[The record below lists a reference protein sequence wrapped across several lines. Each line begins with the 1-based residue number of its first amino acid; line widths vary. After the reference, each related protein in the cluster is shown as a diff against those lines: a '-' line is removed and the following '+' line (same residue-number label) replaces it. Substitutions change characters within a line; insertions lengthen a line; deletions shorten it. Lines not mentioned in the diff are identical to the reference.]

1 MLNDLPLHPLA
12 DLPGGAEVVVLC
24 PTARL
29 AADLRRAHGVAQMQA
44 GARSWQALFSAT
56 SAQWL
61 DHLTSAALL
70 HGDIAPT
77 ALPGRFL
84 TRPQEQVVWAQAV
97 ARDLGGSEVVSG
109 SRSDELAAQV
119 AALFDRDGLALAAAE
134 AESLRLNW
142 QINVPKQ
149 LQTEEYRAFLRWRD
163 EVEKICA
170 PEGWHTADAAMLWR
184 IGCVERGLTD
194 LPARIG
200 LAGFTAPDPLLAR
213 LMKALAAR
221 GVELFRVDFSH
232 PAAQTSIQ
240 VGECVD
246 AAAECQA
253 AAHWAGSILAHN
265 PQARLRIAV
274 ADLPARRN
282 QLSQALDAALHADA
296 VGVTW
301 ADFERD
307 YVFSQGT
314 PLAVEFLVTVGCQLL
329 QIATHPQRVALSELG
344 TLLCSPGWSADET
357 EADARAQIEV
367 LMRELLPPEVSLQR
381 WQQTLV
387 RCVKKLNTAE
397 LAAAEL
403 ANGLIAH
410 TTAWVAASLEFS
422 LRREALG
429 KQLPSVWG
437 AHFSALLESL
447 GWPGQRILLPVER
460 AACDAL
466 RHALSDLLQL
476 DAMLGAVSA
485 DEALRQVVRHC
496 RDVQFQA
503 TRANSARVEVCPLS
517 DAVAGPI
524 DHLWVMG
531 LNDGVWPPAPQPNPL
546 LPAEL
551 QRRAG
556 VPAARADSLSAQAA
570 AMQAMWLRS
579 APMVV
584 CSWAGNEGEKKL
596 QPSPLL
602 ASVIEAC
609 TIAET
614 SEAAVKTAARQ
625 ALFSAGVSTALSE
638 DSAVLEHLHDA
649 RAPDVTEHEHIRGG
663 TALLQAQALCP
674 AWCFYRYRLGA
685 AVLPAPTFG
694 LDAKIRGAL
703 LHLALEAF
711 WRDQTQAGVLQLSA
725 AERELRI
732 NQAVADA
739 LARYQARAIEPLPKR
754 LAQLEVTRL
763 QTLLARWISVEAQR
777 APFHVV
783 ACEAQHELHIEGLTV
798 RVVVDRIDELADG
811 RWVVIDYKSGRSAT
825 ADSWA
830 QLRMA
835 ELQLP
840 VYAALVF
847 PDKAVAA
854 VVLARVVM
862 EGAGFS
868 GVADEAGLLPDVKPL
883 KEQRR
888 RYAEAEFPDW
898 ASVRARWAANLT
910 ELARE
915 IRTGCAAVVFEHDDA
930 LKYCDVKPLLR
941 LAERQA
947 QFEQAGLDS

>member
-1 MLNDLPLHPLA
+1 MLNDLFAGLPIRPLA
-12 DLPGGAEVVVLC
+12 DLPGGPEVVVLC
-24 PTARL
+24 PTAHL
-29 AADLRRAHGVAQMQA
+29 AADLRRAHGAAQMQA
-44 GARSWQALFSAT
+44 GARAWQALLSAT

-70 HGDIAPT
+70 RGEIAPT

-84 TRPQEQVVWAQAV
+84 TRPQERVVWAQAV
-97 ARDLGGSEVVSG
+97 ARDLGGSEAAFG
-109 SRSDELAAQV
+109 SAADELAVQA

-142 QINVPKQ
+142 RINVPEA
-149 LQTEEYRAFLRWRD
+149 LRTEEYRAFLRWRD

-184 IGCVERGLTD
+184 IGCVERGLTG
-194 LPARIG
+194 LPTRMG

-213 LMKALAAR
+213 LVKALVGR
-221 GVELFRVDFSH
+221 GVELFGVDFAH
-232 PAAQTSIQ
+232 PAARTNIQ
-240 VGECVD
+240 AGECMD
-246 AAAECQA
+246 AEAECQA
-253 AAHWAGSILAHN
+253 AARWAGNILAQN

-274 ADLPARRN
+274 ADLPARRS
-282 QLSQALDAALHADA
+282 QLTQALDAALHAEA

-301 ADFERD
+301 ADVERD

-314 PLAVEFLVTVGCQLL
+314 PLAAEFLVAVGCQLL
-329 QIATHPQRVALSELG
+329 QIATHPQRVALSELSA
-344 TLLCSPGWSADET
+344 LLCSPGWSADET
-357 EADARAQIEV
+357 EADARARIEV
-367 LMRELLPPEVSLQR
+367 LMRELLPPEVSLPR
-381 WQQTLV
+381 WQRTLV
-387 RCVKKLNTAE
+387 RCAAQLNGAE
-397 LAAAEL
+397 LAAD
-403 ANGLIAH
+403 LIAH

-422 LRREALG
+422 ERRAALG

-437 AHFSALLESL
+437 GQFAVLLESL
-447 GWPGQRILLPVER
+447 GWPGQRVLWPAEQ

-466 RHALSDLLQL
+466 REVLAGLLQL

-485 DEALRQVVRHC
+485 GEALRQVARQC
-496 RDVQFQA
+496 RDLQF
-503 TRANSARVEVCPLS
+503 RAARTGPARVEVCPLGE
-517 DAVAGPI
+517 AVAGPV
-524 DHLWVMG
+524 DGLWVMG
-531 LNDGVWPPAPQPNPL
+531 LNEGVWPSAPQPNPL

-556 VPAARADSLSAQAA
+556 VPAARADSLSAQAE
-570 AMQAMWLRS
+570 AMQAIWLRS
-579 APMVV
+579 APGVV

-602 ASVIEAC
+602 ASLIEAGK
-609 TIAET
+609 IEVA
-614 SEAAVKTAARQ
+614 SEAAAATAAGH
-625 ALFSAGVSTALSE
+625 AVFSVALSATLNE
-638 DSAVLEHLHDA
+638 GSAALEYLHDA
-649 RAPDVTEHEHIRGG
+649 RAPEVTEHEHIRGG

-674 AWCFYRYRLGA
+674 AWGFYRYRLGA

-711 WRDQTQAGVLQLSA
+711 WRGQTQAEVLQLSA
-725 AERELRI
+725 AECGARI
-732 NQAVADA
+732 NQAVAGA
-739 LARYQARAIEPLPKR
+739 LAHYQAGAIEPLPKR
-754 LAQLEVTRL
+754 LAQLEATRL
-763 QTLLARWISVEAQR
+763 QTLLARWIAVEAQR

-783 ACEAQHELHIEGLTV
+783 ACEARHELNIEGLAV

-811 RWVVIDYKSGRSAT
+811 RWVIIDYKSGRSAT

-835 ELQLP
+835 EPQLP
-840 VYAALVF
+840 VYAALAF

-862 EGAGFS
+862 DGAGFS
-868 GVADEAGLLPDVKPL
+868 GVAEEAGLLPDVKPL
-883 KEQRR
+883 EAQRR
-888 RYAEAEFPDW
+888 RYAEADFPDW
-898 ASVRARWAANLT
+898 PGVRARWAANLT

-915 IRTGCAAVVFEHDDA
+915 IRTGCAAVVFEDEDA
-930 LKYCDVKPLLR
+930 LAYCDVKPLLR
-941 LAERQA
+941 MAERRA